1 MIIRPQNWDNVQA
14 FSERRALPVGA
25 YVCRIKNAAVKN
37 TEYGDQLF
45 ILFDIEDGEYAG
57 FYKEAFDRDTR
68 EDKKWK
74 GVLRQF
80 LPKNDGSQ
88 KDEWTKSSLKGL
100 VTSIEESNRGYT
112 WNWDE
117 STLAKKLIGIIF
129 RNEEWE
135 YEGKS
140 GWTVR
145 PFRACSVDTVADG
158 SYTIPKDKPLKNK
171 ETGSSFGGF
180 ATPTPSFG
188 SAPAMDYGALPE
200 DDDDLPF

>member
-14 FSERRALPVGA
+14 FTERRTLPVGA
-25 YVCRIKNAAVKN
+25 YVCRIKNAVVRN

-57 FYKEAFDRDTR
+57 FYKEDFDRNTR
-68 EDKKWK
+68 QDKKWK

-80 LPKNDGSQ
+80 LPRDDGSQ

-100 VTSIEESNRGYT
+100 ITSIEESNRGYT

-117 STLAKKLIGIIF
+117 STLSKKLIGIIF

-140 GWTVR
+140 GWAVR

-171 ETGSSFGGF
+171 ETGNSFGGF
-180 ATPTPSFG
+180 AAPAPSYG
-188 SAPAMDYGALPE
+188 SAPAMDYGAQSE
-200 DDDDLPF
+200 DDDELPF